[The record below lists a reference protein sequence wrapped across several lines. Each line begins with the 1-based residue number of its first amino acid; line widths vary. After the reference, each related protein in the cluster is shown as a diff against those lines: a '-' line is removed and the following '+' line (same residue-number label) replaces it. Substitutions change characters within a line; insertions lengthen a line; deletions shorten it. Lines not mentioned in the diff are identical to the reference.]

1 MRKKFIAVSLFVG
14 CLVLGFYFF
23 HISDNKSVINTNSK
37 SILEQVE
44 KGEVSSITVFSKDNI
59 ILAKT
64 LNEDVKK
71 FTVKNKEEFLSKI
84 NNKDIKIY
92 YDDGFNYF
100 LYFLGIVALI
110 ISIRF
115 LMVALRKRDN
125 YKSDKKF
132 SDIKGI
138 GEEQKEEIIE
148 YINLIKSDSKIGDI
162 KPRGLLLS
170 GPPGVGKTLIAKA
183 IANEANIPFMSISG
197 SSIGGLIVGKGVR
210 DIKKL
215 FKEAELQAPCIVF
228 IDEFDAIGKK
238 RGGVR
243 RHEDS
248 DTTVNELLVQMDGFD
263 DNSGVYVI
271 AATNYPE
278 ELDPAVTR
286 KGRFN
291 RDISIPLPNKGGR
304 KEILNYYLNQYIH
317 NGVNIEEV
325 SNNTYG
331 MSGADIEQLVKE
343 AAIIAVRHKSSHIN
357 ENHISLAKDRILM
370 GNKITR
376 QLNNSE
382 KKQTAF
388 HEVGH
393 AVIGLTSKYLNID
406 INKISI
412 EPRGKALG
420 VTMFDEK
427 EDKIS
432 ENIEQIKEE
441 IQMLLAGRAAEDVF
455 LGKHLVSSGAAND
468 LMRATQK
475 AEKMIQ
481 YDGLGGKLSNF
492 FYKKENIKLSEKE
505 KEEIEKFLQDN
516 YKTVKNKLE
525 SNKKL
530 VESFVE
536 KLLLKE
542 VLNRQEIKEILNVFR

>member
-1 MRKKFIAVSLFVG
+1 
-14 CLVLGFYFF
+14 
-23 HISDNKSVINTNSK
+23 
-37 SILEQVE
+37 
-44 KGEVSSITVFSKDNI
+44 
-59 ILAKT
+59 
-64 LNEDVKK
+64 
-71 FTVKNKEEFLSKI
+71 
-84 NNKDIKIY
+84 
-92 YDDGFNYF
+92 
-100 LYFLGIVALI
+100 
-110 ISIRF
+110 
-115 LMVALRKRDN
+115 
-125 YKSDKKF
+125 
-132 SDIKGI
+132 
-138 GEEQKEEIIE
+138 
-148 YINLIKSDSKIGDI
+148 
-162 KPRGLLLS
+162 
-170 GPPGVGKTLIAKA
+170 
-183 IANEANIPFMSISG
+183 
-197 SSIGGLIVGKGVR
+197 
-210 DIKKL
+210 
-215 FKEAELQAPCIVF
+215 AELQAPCIVF

-406 INKISI
+406 INKIS
-412 EPRGKALG
+412 
-420 VTMFDEK
+420 
-427 EDKIS
+427 
-432 ENIEQIKEE
+432 
-441 IQMLLAGRAAEDVF
+441 
-455 LGKHLVSSGAAND
+455 
-468 LMRATQK
+468 
-475 AEKMIQ
+475 
-481 YDGLGGKLSNF
+481 
-492 FYKKENIKLSEKE
+492 
-505 KEEIEKFLQDN
+505 
-516 YKTVKNKLE
+516 
-525 SNKKL
+525 
-530 VESFVE
+530 
-536 KLLLKE
+536 
-542 VLNRQEIKEILNVFR
+542 